1 MTFTNYSLSN
11 NVSST
16 LYWIKEK
23 YENEPSIANESTQDE
38 YGNNYILENSN
49 PKNASSIVVNSSYN
63 IESIVPWDIISV
75 VNIDFDITDLLI
87 EKIKYGNDKVVL
99 TLDENESL
107 WGVIK

>member
-1 MTFTNYSLSN
+1 MIQN
-11 NVSST
+11 N
-16 LYWIKEK
+16 
-23 YENEPSIANESTQDE
+23 
-38 YGNNYILENSN
+38 
-49 PKNASSIVVNSSYN
+49 NSSYD

-75 VNIDFDITDLLI
+75 VNIDFDISDLLI